1 MSLKLSW
8 CDSLL
13 AEDFPATEYEQ
24 LRRRVAGSTPFNH
37 LGWLRAAEE
46 TLLPGQ
52 RLQVLLGREQGR
64 LCLCLPLVRQREA
77 FGPLR
82 LQVVRHLGYPLSDRI
97 ALLVDMPDTD
107 ADLVLHAIRKR
118 LPHAVLQ
125 LNEVPQ
131 QECDAGGWLASWAL
145 NSSTHEERLTCK
157 VPVHRISDHDRQE
170 VSGDPRYKLRRARKR
185 IANCGAL
192 IRRVQATPENVRSL
206 LDAVSAVEAASW
218 KGDDDV
224 GIFSGEQREQWMYQ
238 AFTALAAEG
247 VLYFV
252 LLELEGRCISY
263 RLGLVERGRVYDY
276 NLAFEPKHADLGS
289 GRVLLEEWIH
299 WGLEEGWRWIDASR
313 VSLENSS
320 HQLHE
325 RMTEYLE
332 QSRLSY
338 YSWRPDGLA
347 LGLALRCW
355 RWLKPHLQK
364 RRESAPQVITQL
376 PAQESPDAIPGH
388 SQR

>member
-1 MSLKLSW
+1 MSLKLTW

-13 AEDFPATEYEQ
+13 ADDFPATEYEQ

-46 TLLPGQ
+46 ALLPGQ

-82 LQVVRHLGYPLSDRI
+82 LPVVRHLGYPLSDRI
-97 ALLVDMPDTD
+97 ALLIDLPDTE
-107 ADLVLHAIRKR
+107 ADLVLHAIRKQ

-131 QECDAGGWLASWAL
+131 DECDTGGWLATWA
-145 NSSTHEERLTCK
+145 NQSSTHEQRLTCK

-192 IRRVQATPENVRSL
+192 IRRVQATPENVRTL
-206 LDAVSAVEAASW
+206 LDAVSAVETASW

-247 VLYFV
+247 LLYFV

-276 NLAFEPKHADLGS
+276 NLAFEPKYADLGS

-299 WGLEEGWRWIDASR
+299 WGLDDGWRWIDASR

-325 RMTEYLE
+325 RMTESFE

-347 LGLALRCW
+347 LGIALRCW
-355 RWLKPHLQK
+355 RWLKPHLHK
-364 RRESAPQVITQL
+364 RRERAPQATTPL
-376 PAQESPDAIPGH
+376 PAQESPDAISGH